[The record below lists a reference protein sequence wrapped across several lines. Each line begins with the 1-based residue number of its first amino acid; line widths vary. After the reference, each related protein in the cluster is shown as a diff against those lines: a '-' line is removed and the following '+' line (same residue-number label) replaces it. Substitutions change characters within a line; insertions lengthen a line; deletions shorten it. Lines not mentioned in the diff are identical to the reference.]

1 MEHPP
6 PRRSKLDF
14 VAWRSQKLE
23 LLSHQQLRCFC
34 AAAELGSFTAAAA
47 ALGVTQPA
55 VAQHIRKMEDLLGV
69 DLFVRA
75 GRGVVPTDAG
85 RSSPTTPP
93 AACRPSRTPPA
104 AWAVIAMRHGVVA
117 LGTFSTPTP
126 WRLHEVAAA
135 FLERHPGTTVRLIG
149 RNSSVIADRVRR
161 GELEAALVL
170 LPIDDAQLDVRP
182 ILRDE
187 VLYVSASRDTR
198 RPATVEQL
206 ASRPLV
212 FYDAESADND
222 PIRRQLAERAQ
233 ARGLRIRP
241 RVEVELIET
250 ALRLVADGLG
260 DSYLPS
266 AYTHAP
272 YYPDNLHTVAFSPAL
287 HDTFAFVTRPGS
299 RLAPG
304 LREFIDELERHMLAA
319 GDGGPEIEHLQGTE
333 DPELHPVARRLR
345 IDLRLERGRRWHS
358 RKLPPR
364 AGRIQGGGSRRG
376 CAPPP
381 REVRVTAPASDRSGV
396 SVDCSHAGGKV
407 DAVVSGGCRARR
419 RRRACGVRARAR
431 NSRRPGERREPGRVT
446 TAKVSCSAG
455 LKATVWR
462 LSG

>member
-1 MEHPP
+1 LAEP
-6 PRRSKLDF
+6 K
-14 VAWRSQKLE
+14 AE

-34 AAAELGSFTAAAA
+34 AAAELGSFTAAAD

-85 RSSPTTPP
+85 RTFADH
-93 AACRPSRTPPA
+93 AARSLQALDDA
-104 AWAVIAMRHGVVA
+104 AGSVGELIAMRHGVVA

-135 FLERHPGTTVRLIG
+135 FLARHPGMTVRLIG

-170 LPIDDAQLDVRP
+170 LPIDDEQLDVRP

-187 VLYVSASRDTR
+187 VLYVSASRDNTR
-198 RPATVEQL
+198 RPATIEQL

-260 DSYLPS
+260 DTYLPS

-272 YYPDNLHTVAFSPAL
+272 YYPNNLHTVAFSPAL
-287 HDTFAFVTRPGS
+287 HDTFAIVTRPGS
-299 RLAPG
+299 RLSPG
-304 LREFIDELERHMLAA
+304 LREFLHELERHMLAVA
-319 GDGGPEIEHLQGTE
+319 TE
-333 DPELHPVARRLR
+333 LD
-345 IDLRLERGRRWHS
+345 
-358 RKLPPR
+358 
-364 AGRIQGGGSRRG
+364 
-376 CAPPP
+376 
-381 REVRVTAPASDRSGV
+381 
-396 SVDCSHAGGKV
+396 SH
-407 DAVVSGGCRARR
+407 R
-419 RRRACGVRARAR
+419 
-431 NSRRPGERREPGRVT
+431 
-446 TAKVSCSAG
+446 
-455 LKATVWR
+455 
-462 LSG
+462 